1 MKLKTLVVTVLV
13 LAALSIGVYIARRPE
28 APKSADTRLN
38 QPLVDRAVIE
48 KAQKMKIT
56 DAGKTVEL
64 VRQADGTWRVPSYH
78 DLPADFTKLSGFVG
92 NLTDAKLQR
101 LVTTSSDRIARLEF
115 KDTKI
120 ELLDAADKSL
130 ATIVLGKNAE
140 VGGGRYVRYGEE
152 PKAYLANLTA
162 YLDTESKNWAN
173 SELINVKADDIAK
186 IEIPFAEG
194 GPITVSRAKKEDPWT
209 ADKTPEGQKVKTDKV
224 SSLLSSI
231 GNVRFS
237 ETTALDDPS
246 VAPAKANLR
255 TFKLTTFDNKTV
267 TIAMGRKP
275 EEKKLKPPAPTDGKS
290 GPAAL
295 GSVADLAK
303 KAEKKEGETAAGDE
317 KKDDKPLAPEF
328 ETIPAGPVYAVITHS
343 DPSAPVNAAMQ
354 KRAYQISDYTFTG
367 LPQKADELFEPAPP
381 PVPAAAP
388 TSTPAPGSDERKNGE
403 VQKPA
408 ASK

>member
-28 APKSADTRLN
+28 APKSADARLS

-48 KAQKMKIT
+48 KAQKLKLS

-64 VRQADGTWRVPSYH
+64 VRQSDGTWRVPSYY
-78 DLPADFTKLSGFVG
+78 DLPADFNKLSGFVG
-92 NLTDAKLQR
+92 NLTDAKIQR
-101 LVTTSSDRIARLEF
+101 LVTSRAEMIARLEF

-120 ELLDAADKSL
+120 ELLDAGDKPL
-130 ATIVLGKNAE
+130 LTIVLGKNAE
-140 VGGGRYVRYGEE
+140 VGGGRYVRYGDE
-152 PKAYLANLTA
+152 PKAYLANLSA
-162 YLDTESKNWAN
+162 YLDAESKNWAN
-173 SELINVKADDIAK
+173 SELINIKADDVAK

-209 ADKTPEGQKVKTDKV
+209 SDKTPAGQKIKTDKV
-224 SSLLSSI
+224 SSILSSI
-231 GNVRFS
+231 GSIRFS
-237 ETTALDDPS
+237 ETTALDDAN

-255 TFKLTTFDNKTV
+255 TFKVTTFDNKTITV
-267 TIAMGRKP
+267 AMGRKP
-275 EEKKLKPPAPTDGKS
+275 EEKKLKPPAPAADGKS

-303 KAEKKEGETAAGDE
+303 KAEKKEGEPAGEE

-328 ETIPAGPVYAVITHS
+328 ETIPAGPVYAFITHS
-343 DPSAPVNAAMQ
+343 DAAAPVNAAMQ

-367 LPQKADELFEPAPP
+367 LPQKADELFEPAPAP
-381 PVPAAAP
+381 AAP
-388 TSTPAPGSDERKNGE
+388 TPPAGE
-403 VQKPA
+403 APKAEP
-408 ASK
+408 KK